1 MAESRLSEAAVEAL
15 LRDVGA
21 ELDFPPTPDLARAAA
36 ARLSAPPRRPLWQR
50 LFGDESTPRFAF
62 AALALALA
70 LSLLL
75 ATSPVARTAV
85 ADALGLRG
93 LIIHRLPQPPAA
105 STDLRLGER
114 VPPPEAQRRA
124 PFPLLQP
131 TVLGPPIEA
140 YVDAAVGQFAFVY
153 RPRILLTQ
161 FQAGLEPGFF
171 AKGLGPDT
179 RVEQLEVNGGRAFW
193 IAGRAHVFYY
203 RDKDGQI
210 RDESIRLAGD
220 VLLWEQAGLTLRL
233 EGAPSRDE
241 ALRIARSVT

>member
-1 MAESRLSEAAVEAL
+1 MAEPRLSEAAVEAL

-21 ELDFPPTPDLARAAA
+21 ELDFPPTPLLAGVVS
-36 ARLSAPPRRPLWQR
+36 ARLAQPLRRPLWEHI
-50 LFGDESTPRFAF
+50 FGAESTPRFAF

-75 ATSPVARTAV
+75 ATSPVARPAL

-93 LIIHRLPQPPAA
+93 LIIHRLPQPPVAPN
-105 STDLRLGER
+105 DLRLGER
-114 VPPPEAQRRA
+114 VPTLEAQRRA
-124 PFPLLQP
+124 PFRLLQP

-140 YVDAAVGQFAFVY
+140 YVDAAIGQYAFVY
-153 RPRILLTQ
+153 RPRVLLTQ

-193 IAGRAHVFYY
+193 IEGRAHVFYY
-203 RDKDGQI
+203 RDKAGEI
-210 RDESIRLAGD
+210 RDESVRLAGD
-220 VLLWEQAGLTLRL
+220 VLLWEQDGLTLRL
-233 EGAPSRDE
+233 EGAASRDE
-241 ALRIARSVT
+241 ALRIARSVR